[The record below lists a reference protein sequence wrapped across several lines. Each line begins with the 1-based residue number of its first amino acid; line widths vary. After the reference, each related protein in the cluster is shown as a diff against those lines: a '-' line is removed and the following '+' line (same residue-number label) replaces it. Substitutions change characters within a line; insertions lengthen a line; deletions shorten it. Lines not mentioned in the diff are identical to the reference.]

1 MPYEMT
7 KRYICMVMIVIA
19 SLAVM
24 AILVLTLGGR
34 GTSNKARLQND
45 MTVSAERIPVGRHS
59 RSPQQSTS
67 LSESSVVDGTLYD
80 VEDFTSDYKIIRL
93 TKPNSKY
100 YTLTYDTNDVA
111 SAASQEK

>member
-1 MPYEMT
+1 
-7 KRYICMVMIVIA
+7 MIVIA

-24 AILVLTLGGR
+24 AILVLTLGRR

-45 MTVSAERIPVGRHS
+45 MTVSAEHIPVGRQS

-67 LSESSVVDGTLYD
+67 PSEPSVADDDTLYD
-80 VEDFTSDYKIIRL
+80 VEDFISDYKIIRL

-100 YTLTYDTNDVA
+100 YTLTYDTDNVA
-111 SAASQEK
+111 FLL